1 LGATTIDKRLM
12 IKKKQI
18 EENIQIN
25 MHGQY
30 IPEPIATGD
39 SNQSKWNLSKQ
50 INPNTQTN

>member
-1 LGATTIDKRLM
+1 M